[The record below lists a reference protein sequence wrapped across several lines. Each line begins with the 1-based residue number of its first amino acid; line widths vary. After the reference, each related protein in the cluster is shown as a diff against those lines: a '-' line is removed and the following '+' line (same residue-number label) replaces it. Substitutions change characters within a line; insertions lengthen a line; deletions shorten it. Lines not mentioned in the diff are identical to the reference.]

1 MNYKNTAEKIL
12 QCVGGKGN
20 IAHLTHCS
28 TRVRLTLMDDDVVDY
43 EALQHVDGVIG
54 VRRNVQCQIIIGN
67 EVIEVFDALKA
78 LVGEQEDAP
87 ASAKAPKHWGAFILD
102 FVISIFQPLVPAIA
116 GGGVLKS
123 LLLLCAVLGVMDKQS
138 QTYQLLDLIGSAPL
152 YFLPILVA
160 ITTAMKLNANVLVAA
175 SCVGALLLPN
185 MAKLLAQGVSLAD
198 FPVQNIAYASQ
209 VFPAILCVLL
219 YALMEKWI
227 TKYSPKAIRIFFVPM
242 VAMAITVPVTLLL
255 LGPLGFHAGQLMATV
270 ILYLFAH
277 LGFVATALLAA
288 MLPFMIATG
297 MHKALIPYAVASM
310 TQIGKEL
317 LYLPASLAHNIA
329 QSGASFAVALKTKD
343 SGLRSTA
350 ISAGISAFFGITE
363 PAIYGV
369 TLVRKRVL
377 YSVMIGG
384 AIGGVFIGITAIEAF
399 ALVGPGIASITM
411 FTSPENSMN
420 LIYALIAIPVSFFTA
435 FVSVLL
441 IWHEEV
447 TDSEVKDHQQQADL
461 AKEQTVQPIAS
472 SANKAYPFESP
483 VVGQVIALEDVN
495 DTVFASKLVGD
506 GIAVIPSEGIL
517 YAPIGGEIISVYE
530 TGHAISMM
538 ADNGAELLFHIG
550 IDTVQLEGDYFTA
563 LVKAGDRVEAGDEL
577 IQFDLDNIVAAGY
590 DPTVMAVIANYEDF
604 QIEPIAEQKAKV
616 QRHQT
621 IFMLEELA

>member
-1 MNYKNTAEKIL
+1 MNYKNTAERIL
-12 QCVGGKGN
+12 QCVGGKNN

-67 EVIEVFDALKA
+67 EVIEVFDALRA
-78 LVGEQEDAP
+78 LVGEQDGTP
-87 ASAKAPKHWGAFILD
+87 TNTKVPKHWGAFILD

-160 ITTAMKLNANVLVAA
+160 ITTAMKLNVNVLVAA

-198 FPVQNIAYASQ
+198 FPIQNIAYASQ
-209 VFPAILCVLL
+209 VFPAILCVLF

-270 ILYLFAH
+270 ILYLFSH

-288 MLPFMIATG
+288 ILPFMIATG

-369 TLVRKRVL
+369 TLIRKRVL

-384 AIGGVFIGITAIEAF
+384 VVGGAFIGLCAIEAF

-411 FTSPENSMN
+411 FTSPDNSMN

-435 FVSVLL
+435 FGAVLL
-441 IWHEEV
+441 LWHE
-447 TDSEVKDHQQQADL
+447 DSAKTEAPAHQEGVETNA
-461 AKEQTVQPIAS
+461 QPRAVSPQIA
-472 SANKAYPFESP
+472 NCFESP
-483 VVGQVIALEDVN
+483 VVGQMIALEEVS

-506 GIAVIPSEGIL
+506 GIAVIPSEGTL
-517 YAPIGGEIISVYE
+517 YAPVSGEIISIYE
-530 TGHAISMM
+530 TGHALSMM

-563 LVKAGDRVEAGDEL
+563 LVKVGDRVNVGDEL
-577 IQFDLDNIVAAGY
+577 IHFDLDNIIAAGY

-604 QIEPIAEQKAKV
+604 QIEPVAEKKAQV